1 MRSID
6 ENKLDKTLKF
16 IREYQQENGKAPTYR
31 QIMKEC
37 KFSSLS
43 SVSLYV
49 NRLKDRGMVE
59 TETQGGWKQIR
70 TPSYLRPSESHNTFV
85 VGAVHCGPP
94 TEAVED
100 IETCVALPNEIFGYA
115 DHVILRA
122 KGPSMIKRGI
132 FDGDML
138 VVRQTPVAQYG
149 QTVIAMLNNG
159 EATCKVY
166 EKGKRGPYL
175 RAANDEEENGKRKY
189 DVHPKGEWSIYGI
202 VDYVIHAPTN
212 DEL

>member
-16 IREYQQENGKAPTYR
+16 IREYQQKNGKAPTFR

-37 KFSSLS
+37 KFTSLG

-49 NRLKDRGMVE
+49 NYLKDRGEVE
-59 TETQGGWKQIR
+59 TETQGGREQIR
-70 TPSYLRPSESHNTFV
+70 TPSRFCPSESHNTFV

-100 IETCVALPNEIFGYA
+100 IESCVALPNEIFGDA

-132 FDGDML
+132 FDGDLL
-138 VVRQTPVAQYG
+138 VVRQTPVAEYG
-149 QTVIAMLNNG
+149 QTVIAMLNNS

-166 EKGKRGPYL
+166 EKGKNGPYL
-175 RAANDEEENGKRKY
+175 RAANDEEVNGKRKY

-202 VDYVIHAPTN
+202 VDFVIHAPVY
-212 DEL
+212 DEI